1 MFRGYWFRKTTLPLA
16 VSLGYVVFHSRAALV
31 TLSNQCTLSSSFARL
46 QSLAQHALACR
57 PKPTNTSRGLCFP
70 TAHAGSEIHLLRTLA
85 VRPLRSALRVWLPS
99 RRLTPSEPRPVLFHT
114 GGAHGIRPAELSPL
128 GRYPLRFRSGK
139 THVPFNLSVI
149 PPPRKAMGRPNR
161 PRFLGFDPFESPL
174 RQAGV

>member
-16 VSLGYVVFHSRAALV
+16 VPSATWFSFAGRAGYVKQPVHPLFEFRSPSESCPTRPSLPAETDKHLSWALLPYS
-31 TLSNQCTLSSSFARL
+31 TRRL
-46 QSLAQHALACR
+46 GDPLA
-57 PKPTNTSRGLCFP
+57 T
-70 TAHAGSEIHLLRTLA
+70 ELA